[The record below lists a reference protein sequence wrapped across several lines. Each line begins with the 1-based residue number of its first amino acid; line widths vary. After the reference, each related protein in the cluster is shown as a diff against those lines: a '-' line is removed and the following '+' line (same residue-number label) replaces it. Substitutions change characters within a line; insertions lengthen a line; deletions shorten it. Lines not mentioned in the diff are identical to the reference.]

1 MIQSTI
7 FQFDGQDFIRQHTT
21 LQAENG
27 SSAVGTKLDRNNP
40 GYKALLN
47 KQSHTGK
54 VILFGKE
61 SDANYA
67 PLTDLNG
74 QLIGALMVCLQ
85 K

>member
-1 MIQSTI
+1 MIQSSI
-7 FQFDGQDFIRQHTT
+7 FKLDGEDFTRQHTT

-47 KQSHTGK
+47 KQSYTGK

-67 PLTDLNG
+67 PLTDSNG
-74 QLIGALMVCLQ
+74 QLTGALMVCLQ